1 MEMLNR
7 YLGWHLE
14 SIPCPNS
21 IKNRAQK
28 SGYAIYEEADSKDFP
43 AGYAT
48 IVDESMM
55 VGSEKLL
62 LTLGVPA
69 AKTKDK
75 ALCEGDVQV
84 LNMSVKSSWNSLS
97 IGEVF
102 EEVAEK
108 MNGSPAY
115 VISDNASTI
124 TKAVRDKG
132 YIHFRD
138 VGHTFGL
145 FVQQT
150 YEKEED
156 FQMFMKDVNG
166 VKFRE
171 IMRPTAYL
179 LPPKQRT
186 IARFMNLSGTI
197 DWAVAILKSFD
208 RLNPSEQD
216 VFCFIHKYRQI
227 IMEME
232 EVFKNVNSLLQ
243 RLKKEGISATTAR
256 KCLAAVKM
264 LQASHHQRVSSV
276 GRLIEEYIKEESGK
290 QNILDAKCHIS
301 SDIIESLFG
310 SYKKRK
316 SPNAMNGVTK
326 QIFLLPLMTRMKA
339 ETGIH
344 NACFKTYLEH
354 VFLKD
359 LDDWKDTHLS
369 VNGTVK
375 RKKILCA

>member
-1 MEMLNR
+1 MELLNR

-14 SIPCPNS
+14 SIPSPNS
-21 IKNRAQK
+21 IKNWAQK

-69 AKTKDK
+69 AKTKDE

-102 EEVAEK
+102 EEVADK

-115 VISDNASTI
+115 VVSDNASTI
-124 TKAVRDKG
+124 SKAVRDKG
-132 YIHFRD
+132 YIHLRD

-156 FQMFMKDVNG
+156 FQLFMKDVNG

-171 IMRPTAYL
+171 VMRPTAYL

-197 DWAVAILKSFD
+197 DWAVKILKSFD

-216 VFCFIHKYRQI
+216 VFNIIHKHRQI

-232 EVFKNVNSLLQ
+232 EVFKTVNSLLQ

-256 KCLAAVKM
+256 KCLFAVKM
-264 LQASHHQRVSSV
+264 LQASQHQRVSSV
-276 GRLIEEYIKEESGK
+276 GRLIEEYIKEESDK

-310 SYKKRK
+310 SYKERK

-339 ETGIH
+339 ETGIL
-344 NACFKTYLEH
+344 NTCFKTYLER
-354 VFLKD
+354 VSMKD

-375 RKKILCA
+375 RKKILYA